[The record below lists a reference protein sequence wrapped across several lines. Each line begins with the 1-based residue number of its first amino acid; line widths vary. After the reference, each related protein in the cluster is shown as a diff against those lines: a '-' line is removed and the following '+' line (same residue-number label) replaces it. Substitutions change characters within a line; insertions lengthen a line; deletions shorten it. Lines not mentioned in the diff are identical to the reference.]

1 MKNFFVGKVAKTT
14 TRREEVKKMCSTKE
28 LADRL
33 IKENDGKL
41 LANKQTIIAL
51 TGIGRTKLDRILS
64 QIVPVGGRTTY
75 FLPDVAE
82 ELRKY

>member
-1 MKNFFVGKVAKTT
+1 
-14 TRREEVKKMCSTKE
+14 MCSTKE

-33 IKENDGKL
+33 VKENDGKL

-51 TGIGRTKLDRILS
+51 TGVSRTKLDRILS

>member
-1 MKNFFVGKVAKTT
+1 
-14 TRREEVKKMCSTKE
+14 MCSTKE

-51 TGIGRTKLDRILS
+51 TGVSRTKLDRILS
-64 QIVPVGGRTTY
+64 QIVPVGGRATY

>member
-1 MKNFFVGKVAKTT
+1 
-14 TRREEVKKMCSTKE
+14 MCSTKE

-41 LANKQTIIAL
+41 LANKQTIMAL
-51 TGIGRTKLDRILS
+51 TGIGRPKLDRILS

>member
-1 MKNFFVGKVAKTT
+1 
-14 TRREEVKKMCSTKE
+14 MCSTKE

-51 TGIGRTKLDRILS
+51 KSGSSCRRQDNVFPARRGRGIEKILREGK
-64 QIVPVGGRTTY
+64 QNG
-75 FLPDVAE
+75 
-82 ELRKY
+82 KN

>member
-1 MKNFFVGKVAKTT
+1 
-14 TRREEVKKMCSTKE
+14 MCSTKE

-51 TGIGRTKLDRILS
+51 TGVSRTKLD
-64 QIVPVGGRTTY
+64 
-75 FLPDVAE
+75 
-82 ELRKY
+82 